1 MYKFIKKHKKVVILL
16 GLLVFLVGCKSVIDP
31 KTREVL
37 EQYVIRLSD
46 KFPFGKEGYGWFAT
60 FIVWPVAQMFN
71 FAAKYTGAFWSLII
85 VTILIDLA
93 KMPSTIKST
102 IQQQKMTAL
111 QPEVNRIKE
120 KFRGRDDKQ
129 AKMLEATEI
138 QKLYDKH
145 EINMLGSL
153 IPTFLQLP
161 IILAVFQA
169 VQRADLIINGEFL
182 GQSLKGTPKEGFAT
196 GNVVYIGIFI
206 GMTIA
211 QIASTYLP
219 IYLEKQKNKN
229 RPKVAQEGPN
239 SQGMML
245 FSVGMVVLLAF
256 TWNIGMSVYWG
267 ISALTRL
274 AQTLYVKYAH
284 TDKKKK

>member
-46 KFPFGKEGYGWFAT
+46 KFPFGKDGYGWFDT

-206 GMTIA
+206 GMIIA

>member
-71 FAAKYTGAFWSLII
+71 FVAKYTGAFWSLII

>member
-46 KFPFGKEGYGWFAT
+46 KFPFGKDGYGWFAT